1 MSEIQNKSLLS
12 LLGNQFIS
20 FPGKK
25 VQCHA
30 ICVAMS
36 KRGSEYL
43 YIESDQG
50 KLFPS
55 ALNSESYQ
63 LLRQAI
69 HNLSSLNY
77 SIGQPIQIPNLELEF
92 KL

>member
-1 MSEIQNKSLLS
+1 MSEIANKSLLS

-20 FPGKK
+20 FPGQK
-25 VQCHA
+25 VTCHA

-36 KRGSEYL
+36 RKGTEYL
-43 YIESDQG
+43 YIESDSG

-55 ALNSESYQ
+55 SLNSESYQ

-77 SIGQPIQIPNLELEF
+77 SIGIPIPISLELEF

>member
-1 MSEIQNKSLLS
+1 MSDVQNKSLLS
-12 LLGNQFIS
+12 LLGSQFIN
-20 FPGKK
+20 FPGQK
-25 VQCHA
+25 VKCHA
-30 ICVAMS
+30 ICVALS
-36 KRGSEYL
+36 KRGSEYMYL
-43 YIESDQG
+43 ESDSG

-77 SIGQPIQIPNLELEF
+77 SIGIPIPIELELEF

>member
-1 MSEIQNKSLLS
+1 MSDVQNKSLLS
-12 LLGNQFIS
+12 LLGNQFIN
-20 FPGKK
+20 FPGKR
-25 VQCHA
+25 VNCHA
-30 ICVAMS
+30 ICVALS

-43 YIESDQG
+43 YIESDSG

-55 ALNSESYQ
+55 SLNAESYQ

-69 HNLSSLNY
+69 HNLKSLNY
-77 SIGQPIQIPNLELEF
+77 SIGVPIEINLELEF

>member
-1 MSEIQNKSLLS
+1 MNEIQNKSLLS
-12 LLGNQFIS
+12 LLGSQFIN

-25 VQCHA
+25 IQCNA
-30 ICVAMS
+30 ICVAIS

-43 YIESDQG
+43 YLMSDSG

-55 ALNSESYQ
+55 NLNSESYE
-63 LLRQAI
+63 LLRDAI
-69 HNLSSLNY
+69 QKLSSLNY
-77 SIGQPIQIPNLELEF
+77 SIGVPIPIDLELEF